1 MGFAPGDS
9 MNDFKKIELDLFNS
23 LGCLEISDFR
33 NVPGI
38 LKEDETDFLG
48 DGKFSGIPKMEISQ
62 FHNLGF

>member
-33 NVPGI
+33 NVPAI
-38 LKEDETDFLG
+38 LKERESFLIQLEIL
-48 DGKFSGIPKMEISQ
+48 KFTE
-62 FHNLGF
+62 F